1 MRITLGSERLLA
13 SPALDGR
20 AVGIVCNPASVDHR
34 FTHVADAIARQGR
47 ARLAAIFGPQHGFRS
62 DVQENMIETGHAQ
75 DALRRV
81 PVYSLYSETR
91 EPSADML
98 HGLDVLVI
106 DLQDVGTRIY
116 TYIYTLA
123 YCLIAAKK
131 HGLKVIVCD
140 RPNPIGGTQI
150 EGPML
155 VPGWE
160 SFVGLY
166 PIPMRHGMTIGE
178 LARLFNEHFGIG
190 ADLQIVTMEG
200 WRRKM
205 YHDDAQAPWVMPSP
219 NMPTLDTAI
228 VYPGTVLFEGT
239 NVSEG
244 RGTTRPFELVGAPW
258 VVAETFADA
267 LNRRGAAGVFF
278 RPTVFEP
285 TFHKHARQSCGGCQ
299 IHVTDRRTFAPALIG
314 ILLTE
319 AFRAADPDRFRWRD
333 PPYEYE
339 HTKRPF
345 DILAGSSET
354 RNQIE
359 AGVRAEEIAR
369 SWEPAVAEFD
379 KLRRKFL
386 LY

>member
-1 MRITLGSERLLA
+1 MRIRLGSERLL
-13 SPALDGR
+13 SSTTLRGQR
-20 AVGIVCNPASVDHR
+20 VGIVANPASVDHDFVHIVDR
-34 FTHVADAIARQGR
+34 LAAHPG

-62 DVQENMIETGHAQ
+62 DVQENMIETGHAE
-75 DALRRV
+75 DADRRV

-91 EPSADML
+91 IPTPEML
-98 HGLDVLVI
+98 RGLDLLVI

-116 TYIYTLA
+116 TYIYTMA
-123 YCLIAAKK
+123 YCLTAARRD
-131 HGLKVIVCD
+131 GIKVIVCD
-140 RPNPIGGTQI
+140 RPNPIGGVAV

-155 VPGWE
+155 VPGFE

-178 LARLFNEHFGIG
+178 LARLFNTDFGIG
-190 ADLQIVTMEG
+190 ADLEIVEMEG
-200 WRRKM
+200 WRRDM

-258 VVAETFADA
+258 VSAERFADA
-267 LNRRGAAGVFF
+267 LNKRHLPGVIF
-278 RPTVFEP
+278 RPVVFEP

-299 IHVTDRRTFAPALIG
+299 LHVTDRHTFKPVLAAT
-314 ILLTE
+314 LLTE
-319 AFRAADPDRFRWRD
+319 AFRQANVEAFRWRE

-339 HTKRPF
+339 HIKLPF
-345 DILAGSSET
+345 DILAGTADT
-354 RNQIE
+354 REQIE
-359 AGVRAEEIAR
+359 RGVPAEEIAR
-369 SWEPAVAEFD
+369 SWEPAMAAFEPV
-379 KLRRKFL
+379 RQRHL